1 MSNIFRDFLVKQK
14 PIFTGIARGVGGF
27 GFGGGGSVFEA
38 SGGTVTTSGDYTY
51 HTFTA
56 PGTFTVV
63 GSGPVEMAVI
73 GGGGGGGGADGSN
86 GPDKGKP
93 GGSGG
98 GAIVRVLV
106 TEGDYTI
113 TIGGG
118 GLNGTST
125 VDRQPDSPATY
136 PHGGSGGTNGGGQ
149 GRGGNDNQGSGGGGG
164 GFSSVYGNGAYYAV
178 GGGGAGGGNKKAPDS
193 YGGGDPN
200 NSYISNSTSGT
211 SLPQISPAPTASTP
225 VASVRFVGGGGGGV
239 NGSGGGGGLATP
251 GTPESP
257 ISDPSIQSGGSNYAI
272 PTAISSTLYAGVSSG
287 PSSIMNGTPGAPGIL
302 SSPNWSPVMTT
313 GVGAYG
319 SSRYPGSG
327 QDGRVSIR
335 FLTSQLTD

>member
-1 MSNIFRDFLVKQK
+1 MLDKWCRKEK
-14 PIFTGIARGVGGF
+14 PLLGLA
-27 GFGGGGSVFEA
+27 GFGGGVGSNLVGGNVFEA

-51 HTFTA
+51 HTFPA

-86 GPDKGKP
+86 SGDKGKP

-98 GAIVRVLV
+98 GAIVEVLV

-118 GLNGTST
+118 GANGNST
-125 VDRQPDSPATY
+125 PDSGQPASY
-136 PHGGSGGTNGGGQ
+136 NDGGAGGTNGGGQ
-149 GRGGNDNQGSGGGGG
+149 GRGGTPGMGGGGGGG
-164 GFSSVYGNGAYYAV
+164 GFSSVYGNSVYYAV
-178 GGGGAGGGNKKAPDS
+178 GGGGGGGSDKNASDA

-200 NSYISNSTSGT
+200 NSYIPDSTSGT
-211 SLPQISPAPTASTP
+211 SLPQTNTGPP
-225 VASVRFVGGGGGGV
+225 VANYRNAGGGGGGV
-239 NGSGGGGGLATP
+239 NGSGGGGGVAAPAP
-251 GTPESP
+251 GLKT
-257 ISDPSIQSGGSNYAI
+257 DPTGVSGGSNYAI

-287 PSSIMNGTPGAPGIL
+287 PDADTSGTPGAPGIL

-319 SSRYPGSG
+319 PSRYPGSG
-327 QDGRVSIR
+327 TAGRVSIR
-335 FLTSQLTD
+335 FLTSQLTG

>member
-1 MSNIFRDFLVKQK
+1 MFNWNIKES
-14 PIFTGIARGVGGF
+14 PILSLLGM
-27 GFGGGGSVFEA
+27 GGGAGSNLVSGNVFEA

-51 HTFTA
+51 HTFPA

-98 GAIVRVLV
+98 GAIVEVLV
-106 TEGDYTI
+106 TEGNYTI

-118 GLNGTST
+118 GLQGKST

-136 PHGGSGGTNGGGQ
+136 PHGGSGGANGGGQ
-149 GRGGNDNQGSGGGGG
+149 GRGGSDNQGSGGGGG
-164 GFSSVYGNGAYYAV
+164 GFSSVYGNSVYYAV
-178 GGGGAGGGNKKAPDS
+178 GGGGAGGGNKRAPDS

-200 NSYISNSTSGT
+200 NSYIPDSTSGT
-211 SLPQISPAPTASTP
+211 SLLQTLSPPASTP
-225 VASVRFVGGGGGGV
+225 VISVRFAGGGGGGV

-251 GTPESP
+251 GAPESP
-257 ISDPSIQSGGSNYAI
+257 TSDPSIQSGGSNYAI

-287 PSSIMNGTPGAPGIL
+287 PSSIPAGTPGAPGIL
-302 SSPNWSPVMTT
+302 SSPNWSPVMTA

-319 SSRYPGSG
+319 PSRYPGAGS
-327 QDGRVSIR
+327 DGRVSIR
-335 FLTSQLTD
+335 FLTSQLTG